1 MWTTILGDTLGTLV
15 EKLIGWFFGKRQ
27 AEAAQK
33 KADAQAQGQADE
45 SKQLEKA
52 EDGRTV
58 MRQVS
63 DDSVAVVRADTG
75 AGSLQ
80 AAAAEENAAI
90 ERANHQL

>member
-1 MWTTILGDTLGTLV
+1 MWTTLLGDTLGTLV

-33 KADAQAQGQADE
+33 KADVQAQGQADE

-63 DDSVAVVRADTG
+63 DDSVAAVRADTS